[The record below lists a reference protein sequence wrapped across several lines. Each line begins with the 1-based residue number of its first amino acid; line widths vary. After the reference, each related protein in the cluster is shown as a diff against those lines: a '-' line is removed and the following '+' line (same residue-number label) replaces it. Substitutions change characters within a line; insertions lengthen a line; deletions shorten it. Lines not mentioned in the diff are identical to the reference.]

1 MHRLNFCRPILMT
14 AAFLLL
20 TLGPS
25 MAALEWGLEQ
35 DIPLAAGARDFAEAP
50 DGSRLYVL
58 TGQGTIQVLDQN
70 GRVEATI
77 PGPFTADR
85 LDVSRDGSKLYLG
98 GEGQNKLQVISLA
111 DRFEIDVTGSPFKG
125 DAAAAVAVVVF
136 SDFQ

>member
-1 MHRLNFCRPILMT
+1 MHKLNVCKAMVLVV
-14 AAFLLL
+14 AFLLL
-20 TLGPS
+20 LAGPS
-25 MAALEWGLEQ
+25 VAAFEWWMNQ
-35 DIPLAAGARDFAEAP
+35 SIPLAADARDFTEAP

-70 GRVEATI
+70 GQVEATI

-85 LDVSRDGSKLYLG
+85 LQVSSDGSKLYLG
-98 GEGQNKLQVISLA
+98 GEGQKRLQVISLA
-111 DRFEIDVTGSPFKG
+111 DRFDIDLTGSPFKG